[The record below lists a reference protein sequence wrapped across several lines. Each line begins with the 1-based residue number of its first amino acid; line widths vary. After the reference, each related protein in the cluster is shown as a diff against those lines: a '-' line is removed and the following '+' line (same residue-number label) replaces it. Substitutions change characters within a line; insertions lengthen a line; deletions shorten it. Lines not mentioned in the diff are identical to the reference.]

1 MVDTETQL
9 STSTTSAAPILLADD
24 DENDVFL
31 LQHAHHKGGFP
42 NPLVVVN
49 DGLEA
54 CEYLEGEGPYADR
67 KSYPLPILMLL
78 DLKMPRLNGFEVLAR
93 LRQRPPYDRITTIV
107 LSGSEMEAD
116 STRARELGAHE
127 YCVKP
132 SGSQAL
138 VKLLRD
144 LYSRWLVRR

>member
-1 MVDTETQL
+1 MPRSFKQSEREKPTP
-9 STSTTSAAPILLADD
+9 PILVADD

-31 LQHAHHKGGFP
+31 LQHAYKNAGLE
-42 NPLVVVN
+42 NPLFVVN

-54 CEYLEGEGPYADR
+54 CDYLEGEGAYADR
-67 KSYPLPILMLL
+67 KSYPLPVLMLL
-78 DLKMPRLNGFEVLAR
+78 DLKMPRMNGFEVLAR
-93 LRQRPPYDRITTIV
+93 LRTCSQFDKITTIV

-116 STRARELGAHE
+116 NKKARELGADD

-138 VKLLRD
+138 VNLLRE
-144 LYSRWLVRR
+144 LRNRWLLVS